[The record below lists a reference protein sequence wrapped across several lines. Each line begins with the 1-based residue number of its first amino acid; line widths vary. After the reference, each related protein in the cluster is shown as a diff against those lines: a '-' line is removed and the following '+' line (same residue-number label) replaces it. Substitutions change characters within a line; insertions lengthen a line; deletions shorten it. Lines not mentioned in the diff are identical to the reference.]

1 MSDAEKSKKKSL
13 EESIQNFS
21 QLNEQL
27 QESKNVFELESHNHF
42 QEIRRKIDVQR
53 EELKD
58 QIDRIA
64 LAMIVEIKAVEESYA
79 NKLKEFKADVFDFEK

>member
-1 MSDAEKSKKKSL
+1 M
-13 EESIQNFS
+13 
-21 QLNEQL
+21 NEQL
-27 QESKNVFELESHNHF
+27 QDDKNSFDLDCHNHF

-79 NKLKEFKADVFDFEK
+79 NKLKKFKVDVFDFEK